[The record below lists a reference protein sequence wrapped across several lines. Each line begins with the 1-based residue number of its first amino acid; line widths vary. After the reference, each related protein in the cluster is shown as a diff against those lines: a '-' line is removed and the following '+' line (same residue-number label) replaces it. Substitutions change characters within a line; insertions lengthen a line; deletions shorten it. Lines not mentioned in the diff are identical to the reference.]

1 MTERGHSQRGFT
13 LVEAVIGVVLAAML
27 MISAYQVFSYISRQR
42 SRGDVDL
49 QELQG
54 ARHAIN
60 YLRRDFRSATPQIAD
75 TATLSQKRKALRM
88 PIVEASSFSIGNEA
102 VPVLIS
108 DGEIHFFKH
117 VYDTPDGA
125 AKALTEQVNYSIYS
139 YRENNQDKTC
149 LMRSVA
155 GQNIMFKDVKDARFE
170 LYAHPLNPALPMLLV
185 TLRIN
190 ADQKDDKT
198 GDYKFFEMTTTI
210 SSAITSPF
218 INNPYW
224 HIAQD

>member
-1 MTERGHSQRGFT
+1 MTRCAVQQRGFT
-13 LVEAVIGVVLAAML
+13 LVEAVIGVVLATML
-27 MISAYQVFSYISRQR
+27 IISAYQVFTYISRQR

-75 TATLSQKRKALRM
+75 SATLAQKRKALRM

-117 VYDTPDGA
+117 LYDTPDGVTRPA
-125 AKALTEQVNYSIYS
+125 TEQVNYRIDSAH
-139 YRENNQDKTC
+139 KC
-149 LMRSVA
+149 LVRSVA
-155 GQNIMFKDVKDARFE
+155 GVDTVFKDIKDARFE

-190 ADQKDDKT
+190 ADQKNDKT
-198 GDYKFFEMTTTI
+198 GEFKFFEMTTTI
-210 SSAITSPF
+210 SSAVTSPF
-218 INNPYW
+218 INNPNW

>member
-1 MTERGHSQRGFT
+1 MLRCAHAQKGFT

-75 TATLSQKRKALRM
+75 TATLEQKRKALRM

-117 VYDTPDGA
+117 VYDTPDGVA
-125 AKALTEQVNYSIYS
+125 RPATEQVNYRIDS
-139 YRENNQDKTC
+139 
-149 LMRSVA
+149 
-155 GQNIMFKDVKDARFE
+155 
-170 LYAHPLNPALPMLLV
+170 AH
-185 TLRIN
+185 
-190 ADQKDDKT
+190 KT

-224 HIAQD
+224 HIAEE